1 MRLAVVVCVALL
13 LSVALADGNAGARW
27 DSSDGWTVFAEQTVW
42 SLDAWS
48 VALGGSASTAS
59 VVGSALACHEAVVL
73 TCSELLV
80 STSDGVTVAFFILF
94 GW

>member
-1 MRLAVVVCVALL
+1 MRLMVILCVALL
-13 LSVALADGNAGARW
+13 SGVALADGNAGARW
-27 DSSDGWTVFAEQTVW
+27 DSTDGWTVFAEQTVW
-42 SLDAWS
+42 TLDAWS
-48 VALGGSASTAS
+48 VALGGSASTTS

-80 STSDGVTVAFFILF
+80 STGDGVTVAFFMLF